1 MNAFKGDERAQ
12 REQRSTAAS
21 FFFTYFTLCP
31 VRFNGWKCF
40 GHRGSH
46 SNLISFPLHSSGG
59 VSSSPAH
66 NFLLTEQTSIY
77 PSTPTVPLNLSIFCT
92 AEHKSLYLHLW
103 KRSLLFEL
111 DWNIPSVKVCW
122 KQNGGKNNTH
132 KRDGF
137 FSPAPPPPAFFFFYS
152 SKCNPRGLQTSSL
165 LQTMKCLIK
174 QQHDRACG
182 TGRLLMCTQSFRW
195 VNIYLDEPLAWQPN
209 SISGRR
215 PPPPSPAFWVIP
227 YRLYV
232 AFAPWRHFTLSH
244 RELIS
249 SIENQLARFQENG
262 EISLHKSLFFYY
274 YFFPSSSLSPSECR

>member
-1 MNAFKGDERAQ
+1 MAAYRARRRTIFCSQSKPRSIHPLQPYLSIYLFSVPPNTNPYTYTSENAV
-12 REQRSTAAS
+12 
-21 FFFTYFTLCP
+21 YF
-31 VRFNGWKCF
+31 
-40 GHRGSH
+40 
-46 SNLISFPLHSSGG
+46 
-59 VSSSPAH
+59 SSSIETFPASKSAESRMEGKTTH
-66 NFLLTEQTSIY
+66 TS
-77 PSTPTVPLNLSIFCT
+77 VM
-92 AEHKSLYLHLW
+92 A
-103 KRSLLFEL
+103 
-111 DWNIPSVKVCW
+111 
-122 KQNGGKNNTH
+122 
-132 KRDGF
+132 F
-137 FSPAPPPPAFFFFYS
+137 FHPPPPPCFFFFYS